1 MRNILIIV
9 FAAGSIV
16 TMAGQTTTNTNA
28 DNKTKAAKKV
38 TKEPPPV
45 TIPAD
50 AVPVG
55 DGSFRYTDKAG
66 KNWIYRNT
74 PWGVQKAEEKVTV
87 KPVETVA
94 VDPTKTE
101 DLGDSVRFTKPTP
114 FGPKVW
120 TTKKSA
126 LDSYEQSIWNR
137 DKEKNQKPSTDAKPD
152 GSESGKAESSK
163 SDSKTSSQTSNK

>member
-1 MRNILIIV
+1 MRTILIIV

-16 TMAGQTTTNTNA
+16 TMAGQTTTDTNA
-28 DNKTKAAKKV
+28 DNKTKTVKKV

-45 TIPAD
+45 TIPTD

-66 KNWIYRNT
+66 KKWIYRNT
-74 PWGVQKAEEKVTV
+74 PWGVSKAEEKIAVQ
-87 KPVETVA
+87 PVETVA
-94 VDPTKTE
+94 VDPVKCE

-126 LDSYEQSIWNR
+126 MDSYEQSIWNR

-152 GSESGKAESSK
+152 NPESSK
-163 SDSKTSSQTSNK
+163 SDSKTSSHTSNK

>member
-1 MRNILIIV
+1 MRNTLIIL

-16 TMAGQTTTNTNA
+16 TMAGQSTTDTNA
-28 DNKTKAAKKV
+28 DNKPKTVKKV
-38 TKEPPPV
+38 TKEPPPA
-45 TIPAD
+45 TIPPD

-66 KNWIYRNT
+66 KKWIYRNT
-74 PWGVQKAEEKVTV
+74 PFGVQKAEEKATV
-87 KPVETVA
+87 QPVETVV

-120 TTKKSA
+120 TTKKTA
-126 LDSYEQSIWNR
+126 LDSYEQGIWNR
-137 DKEKNQKPSTDAKPD
+137 DQEKNQKPSTDAKQD
-152 GSESGKAESSK
+152 NAESSK
-163 SDSKTSSQTSNK
+163 SDSKASSQTTNK

>member
-16 TMAGQTTTNTNA
+16 TMAGQTATNTNA
-28 DNKTKAAKKV
+28 DNKTKTVKKV

-45 TIPAD
+45 TIPTD

-126 LDSYEQSIWNR
+126 MDTYEQSIWNR
-137 DKEKNQKPSTDAKPD
+137 DQEKNQKPSTDAKPD
-152 GSESGKAESSK
+152 NPESSNK